1 MSPVSLVCR
10 KTTEGHRAMNTS
22 ELAEDYLVDRNEGMR
37 KLVTWF
43 LNEVMQQEALD
54 QSQAQPYER
63 TGRRRAR
70 RNGTRK
76 RTLKTLNGEVILD
89 KPQFREFPFITQ
101 VFDRYS
107 RVEKS
112 LRVAVSE
119 SYLQGVSTRRVR
131 EIVSKFGLENIS
143 ASEVSRIAKELD
155 ENVKKFLERPIEEE
169 IRYLFV
175 DASYFKVRSDGRY
188 VNKALLIVTGI
199 REDGYREILGARVVG
214 GEDESF
220 WESFFEELKGRG
232 LKGIQLV
239 ISDGHKGI
247 QKAVEKAF
255 LGASWQMCNVHFMR
269 AVLKNI
275 PKKDKTEIAYKLR
288 EALEDEGKMQK
299 LAIDLDE
306 RGYSKSAETIERFRF
321 DLWNYKAFPRSHW
334 RKIRTTNSLERI
346 NKELKRRS
354 RVVGAF
360 SNDESLLRLAVCI
373 MMDINEEWITGKRYL
388 SLEE

>member
-1 MSPVSLVCR
+1 M
-10 KTTEGHRAMNTS
+10 K
-22 ELAEDYLVDRNEGMR
+22 
-37 KLVTWF
+37 KLITWF
-43 LNEVMQQEALD
+43 LNQVMQQEALN
-54 QSQAQPYER
+54 QIQAQPYER
-63 TGRRRAR
+63 TGRRKAR
-70 RNGTRK
+70 RNGMRK
-76 RTLKTLNGEVILD
+76 RTLKTLHGEVILD
-89 KPQFREFPFITQ
+89 KPQFREFPFHSL

-112 LRVAVSE
+112 LRIAIAE

-131 EIVSKFGLENIS
+131 EIVSKFGLETIS

-155 ENVKKFLERPIEEE
+155 EKVKEFLERPIEEE
-169 IRYLFV
+169 IRYLFM

-188 VNKALLIVTGI
+188 VNKTLLTVTGI
-199 REDGYREILGARVVG
+199 REDGYREILGAKVADS
-214 GEDESF
+214 EDEAI
-220 WESFFEELKGRG
+220 WESFFEELKVRG
-232 LKGIQLV
+232 LKGVQLV

-275 PKKDKTEIAYKLR
+275 PKKSKLEMAYLLQ

-299 LAIDLDE
+299 LAIYLDE
-306 RGYSKSAETIERFRF
+306 RGYSKSAETVELFRF
-321 DLWNYKAFPRSHW
+321 DLWNYKAFPRTHW
-334 RKIRTTNSLERI
+334 RKIRTTNVLERI

-354 RVVGAF
+354 RVAGAF
-360 SNDESLLRLAVCI
+360 PNDDSLLRLTVCI
-373 MMDINEEWITGKRYL
+373 MMDINEEWITGNRYL

>member
-1 MSPVSLVCR
+1 
-10 KTTEGHRAMNTS
+10 MNKE
-22 ELAEDYLVDRNEGMR
+22 ELTEDYLIDRNEGMR
-37 KLVTWF
+37 KLITWF
-43 LNEVMQQEALD
+43 LNEVMQQEASN
-54 QSQAQPYER
+54 QIRAQPYER
-63 TGRRRAR
+63 TSQRRAH

-76 RTLKTLNGEVILD
+76 RTLKTINGEVTLE
-89 KPQFREFPFITQ
+89 KPQFREFPFRTQ

-112 LRVAVSE
+112 LQVAVAE

-131 EIVSKFGLENIS
+131 KIVSKFGLENIS
-143 ASEVSRIAKELD
+143 SSEVSRIAKELD
-155 ENVKKFLERPIEEE
+155 EKVKEFLVRPIDTE

-175 DASYFKVRSDGRY
+175 DASYFKVRSEGRY
-188 VNKALLIVTGI
+188 VNKALLTVTGI
-199 REDGYREILGARVVG
+199 REDGYREILGAKVAD
-214 GEDESF
+214 GEDEPL

-232 LKGIQLV
+232 LKAVRLV

-275 PKKDKTEIAYKLR
+275 PKKDKAEIAYKLR
-288 EALEDEGKMQK
+288 EALEDETQMQK

-321 DLWNYKAFPRSHW
+321 DLWNYKAFPRTHW

-354 RVVGAF
+354 RVAGAF
-360 SNDESLLRLAVCI
+360 PNDESLLRLGVCI
-373 MMDINEEWITGKRYL
+373 MMDINEEWITGNKYL
-388 SLEE
+388 SFEA

>member
-1 MSPVSLVCR
+1 
-10 KTTEGHRAMNTS
+10 MNTL
-22 ELAEDYLVDRNEGMR
+22 ELAEDYLIDRNEGMR
-37 KLVTWF
+37 KLITWF
-43 LNEVMQQEALD
+43 LNEVMQQEALN
-54 QSQAQPYER
+54 QIQALPYER

-89 KPQFREFPFITQ
+89 KPQFREFPFRTQ

-112 LRVAVSE
+112 LRIAVAE

-131 EIVSKFGLENIS
+131 EIVSKFGLENVS

-155 ENVKKFLERPIEEE
+155 KNVKEFLERPIEEK

-175 DASYFKVRSDGRY
+175 DASYFKVRSEGRY
-188 VNKALLIVTGI
+188 VNKALLTVTGI
-199 REDGYREILGARVVG
+199 REDGYREILGAKVEA

-220 WESFFEELKGRG
+220 WESFFEELKVRG
-232 LKGIQLV
+232 LKGVQLV

-275 PKKDKTEIAYKLR
+275 PKKDKAETAYKLR
-288 EALEDEGKMQK
+288 EALEDEGKMQM

-321 DLWNYKAFPRSHW
+321 DLWNYKAFPRTHW
-334 RKIRTTNSLERI
+334 RKIRTTNGLERI

-354 RVVGAF
+354 RVAGAF

-373 MMDINEEWITGKRYL
+373 MMDINEEWMTGNRYL